1 MAMDMQTTATS
12 IPLAHRW
19 GLRIV
24 AAIAGAAGLCW
35 ALSLGHETGR
45 SPSSTLP
52 ETATVEVDQ
61 GDVVEI
67 VTENGSIES
76 SDDSLVRCRVESFL
90 GLPVGAPGANPI
102 SQLAQSRNTR
112 TARTSAVPA
121 SGSRNATAAAA
132 AMSKAQAK
140 SPANAGPGA
149 VKSEKTGTGAAATL
163 AASASARRSPASGAT
178 SSPPPVLDSSL
189 ASKRPEIRSFDYV
202 VEPHTPLRASLP
214 DQGAIATAPPAPPAI
229 VSIIPEGSRVKAG
242 AVVCELDS
250 SVFRDALPV
259 QQIRFVQ
266 AKAWVE
272 QARSIL
278 AANEIALREYEEGIF
293 PQDVEQI
300 KQYITICEIERERAQ
315 RNLAWSQGVA
325 AKGFRSLAQVGAD
338 AAGLKE
344 AEITLHDAQYMLNR
358 LVKHTGRRIKKA
370 RRAKIKAISADL
382 LALESCLLLEGERLK
397 RIEAMIANCTLRA
410 PRDGIVVYA
419 NRTNAWGM
427 VETQIR
433 EGLLVHQSQPIF
445 RLLDPKDM
453 HVKARINESQVAQI
467 RSGQQVLI
475 HLEAFPDQPMRGSV
489 AEIIPIPS
497 LASGPF
503 SDVRTYS
510 ATVRIES
517 GGFDELRS
525 GLSAELCFLVES
537 RHRVTRVPLEAIRW
551 ADDKAFVALATDSA
565 DGLDWAWKPIAVGVT
580 DTTYAEVTSGLEP
593 GDRVIVQ
600 CESLPEPE
608 PAPAPTEEEMD
619 LAMGER
625 HEGEHAPRVV
635 LETHSMRTKLS
646 H

>member
-1 MAMDMQTTATS
+1 M
-12 IPLAHRW
+12 
-19 GLRIV
+19 
-24 AAIAGAAGLCW
+24 
-35 ALSLGHETGR
+35 
-45 SPSSTLP
+45 SSSRTR
-52 ETATVEVDQ
+52 
-61 GDVVEI
+61 
-67 VTENGSIES
+67 
-76 SDDSLVRCRVESFL
+76 RC
-90 GLPVGAPGANPI
+90 
-102 SQLAQSRNTR
+102 
-112 TARTSAVPA
+112 
-121 SGSRNATAAAA
+121 
-132 AMSKAQAK
+132 
-140 SPANAGPGA
+140 
-149 VKSEKTGTGAAATL
+149 
-163 AASASARRSPASGAT
+163 
-178 SSPPPVLDSSL
+178 
-189 ASKRPEIRSFDYV
+189 
-202 VEPHTPLRASLP
+202 ASLP

-229 VSIIPEGSRVKAG
+229 VSILPEGSRVKTG

-266 AKAWVE
+266 AKSWVE

-293 PQDVEQI
+293 PQDVEQV
-300 KQYITICEIERERAQ
+300 KQHITICEIERDRAL

-325 AKGFRSLAQVGAD
+325 AKGFRTRAQVDAD

-382 LALESCLLLEGERLK
+382 LALQSCLLLEGERLK
-397 RIEAMIANCTLRA
+397 RIAAMIANCTMRA

-467 RSGQQVLI
+467 RSGQPVLI
-475 HLEAFPDQPMRGSV
+475 HLEAFPDQPMRGRV
-489 AEIIPIPS
+489 AEITPIPS

-517 GGFDELRS
+517 GGFDDLRS
-525 GLSAELCFLVES
+525 GLSAELSFLVES

-551 ADDKAFVALATDSA
+551 ADDQAFVALATDSP
-565 DGLDWAWKPIAVGVT
+565 DGLDWMWRPIAVGVT
-580 DTTYAEVTSGLEP
+580 DTTYAEVVTGLEP
-593 GDRVIVQ
+593 GDRVIAQ

-608 PAPAPTEEEMD
+608 PIPAPTEEVMEI
-619 LAMGER
+619 AMEER
-625 HEGEHAPRVV
+625 HAGDHAS
-635 LETHSMRTKLS
+635 HSRR
-646 H
+646 